1 MDRPLWRIFLHILM
15 LAFVA
20 QRGGLVAMAVI
31 SHASAW
37 LILGLLVQC
46 AAGLFAAIA
55 IWIGRYM
62 EGALLALGV
71 TVVLGAGLQIAA
83 LGAAALPGALAQTM
97 AAVIAI
103 GGMIFLLRH
112 MPEGE

>member
-1 MDRPLWRIFLHILM
+1 MDRPLWRIFLNVLM

-20 QRGGLVAMAVI
+20 QRGGLLAIAVI

-37 LILGLLVQC
+37 SIVGLLVQC
-46 AAGLFAAIA
+46 AAGLYAAIA
-55 IWIGRYM
+55 IWTGRHM

-83 LGAAALPGALAQTM
+83 FGSAAVPGALAQTM
-97 AAVIAI
+97 AAVLSI
-103 GGMIFLLRH
+103 GGLIFLLRH
-112 MPEGE
+112 MPEDE